1 MHKIDGP
8 GAAPGGLFTEGNPD
22 SGVPATVVTDDWMN
36 AVQAE
41 ICNAITSAGIALNKA
56 DNTQLADAIALL
68 VRRAKPIG
76 TVITGYWLNAPT
88 GTLLLQGQ
96 EVSRTTYAD
105 LWAHVQAQA
114 VVVTDAEWAAGEKS
128 QFSSGNGTTTFRL
141 PDLRD
146 EFIRVRASGRSLGS
160 RQDDAV
166 GPHQHN
172 MDFEAFS
179 EASGGTTNHDG
190 FVVGSA
196 DASLGDYTNDV
207 AIQNNAGTTET
218 RPRNTALT
226 AAIFY

>member
-8 GAAPGGLFTEGNPD
+8 GAAPGNVFTEGNPD

-41 ICNAITSAGIALNKA
+41 ICNAITAAGIALNKA

-88 GTLLLQGQ
+88 GTLLLHGQ

-105 LWAHVQAQA
+105 LWAHAQAQL
-114 VVVTDAEWAAGEKS
+114 VVVTDAEWAGEKS
-128 QFSSGNGTTTFRL
+128 QFSSGNGSTTFRL

-146 EFIRVRASGRSLGS
+146 EFIRVRSSGRSLGS
-160 RQDDAV
+160 RQDDDVRAHAHTV
-166 GPHQHN
+166 QVMEP
-172 MDFEAFS
+172 DD
-179 EASGGTTNHDG
+179 GGG
-190 FVVGSA
+190 GYVAA
-196 DASLGDYTNDV
+196 DAGGDP
-207 AIQNNAGTTET
+207 IGTASTASFGGSET